1 LAVLT
6 LGLRGDER
14 VDDLRTMY
22 AGIGRLAARTGTV
35 IAGGDI
41 VASPHGLA
49 LHVTAIGETR
59 GGRMLVRSG
68 ARPGDL
74 VCVSG
79 TLGASAAGFRV
90 LRDGGPA
97 RSATTAD
104 LLIDAHLRPEPRIAL
119 GALLLE
125 SGASAAMDLSD
136 GLFGDLPKILTA
148 SGVSAVIE
156 ADAIPVAAAVRAL
169 FPRDWFDLATHG
181 GEDYELLFTIS
192 PDRFQALQSAAASIG
207 STLTAIGKIQPAEVA
222 PQLFLHRH
230 GTTEP
235 IASGAFDHFKPASA

>member
-1 LAVLT
+1 
-6 LGLRGDER
+6 
-14 VDDLRTMY
+14 
-22 AGIGRLAARTGTV
+22 
-35 IAGGDI
+35 
-41 VASPHGLA
+41 
-49 LHVTAIGETR
+49 
-59 GGRMLVRSG
+59 MLVRSG
-68 ARPGDL
+68 ARPGEL

-79 TLGASAAGFRV
+79 TLGASTAGFHV

-97 RSATTAD
+97 RSATTSD

-148 SGVSAVIE
+148 SNVSAVIE

-169 FPRDWFDLATHG
+169 FPQIWFDLATRG

-192 PDRFQALQSAAASIG
+192 PDHFQAQQSAAASIG
-207 STLTAIGKIQPAEVA
+207 STLTAIGKIQPAESA
-222 PQLFLHRH
+222 PQLLLHRD

-235 IASGAFDHFKPASA
+235 IASGAFDHFKPASG